1 MTHMTEAK
9 DQPVEELLRTDELG
23 RIRTSATRRE
33 QLLDEFERSGLS
45 GKKFAALVGVKYQ
58 TFTTWAQKR
67 RRKTGSQPTKP
78 KSDPVK
84 WLEAVVEQPET
95 HTVLVLH
102 VPGGVRVEINDPK
115 QLPLVAELLHLLAQ
129 PC

>member
-1 MTHMTEAK
+1 MTEAK
-9 DQPVEELLRTDELG
+9 DQPGEELLRTDELG

-33 QLLDEFERSGLS
+33 QLLDEFDRSGLS

-58 TFTTWAQKR
+58 TFATWAQQR
-67 RRKTGSQPTKP
+67 RRKTASQPAKP
-78 KSDPVK
+78 KSDPAVK

-95 HTVLVLH
+95 HTALVLH
-102 VPGGVRVEINDPK
+102 LPGGVRVEINDPK
-115 QLPLVAELLHLLAQ
+115 QLPLVAELLRLLAR